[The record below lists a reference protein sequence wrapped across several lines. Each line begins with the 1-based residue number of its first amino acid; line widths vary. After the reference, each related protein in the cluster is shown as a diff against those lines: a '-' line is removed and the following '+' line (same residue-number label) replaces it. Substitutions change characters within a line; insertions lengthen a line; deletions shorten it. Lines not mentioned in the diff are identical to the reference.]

1 MVVSAVAIL
10 TVLGAK
16 AAHCF
21 ARYRFRGNRFLYFLI
36 FTAIIFPRQV
46 TIISLFQVLVNY
58 GLFNTRTG
66 LALVYVSIQL
76 PLTMYILE
84 SFFAQIPQE
93 LYEAAKIDG

>member
-1 MVVSAVAIL
+1 M
-10 TVLGAK
+10 
-16 AAHCF
+16 
-21 ARYRFRGNRFLYFLI
+21 
-36 FTAIIFPRQV
+36 
-46 TIISLFQVLVNY
+46 NY

>member
-36 FTAIIFPRQV
+36 FTP
-46 TIISLFQVLVNY
+46 S
-58 GLFNTRTG
+58 
-66 LALVYVSIQL
+66 
-76 PLTMYILE
+76 
-84 SFFAQIPQE
+84 SFRAR
-93 LYEAAKIDG
+93 